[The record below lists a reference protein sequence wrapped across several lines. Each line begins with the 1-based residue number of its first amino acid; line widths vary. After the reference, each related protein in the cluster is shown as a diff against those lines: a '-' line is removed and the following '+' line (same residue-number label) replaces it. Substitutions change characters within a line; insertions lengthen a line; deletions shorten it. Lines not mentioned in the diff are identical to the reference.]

1 MLGSSYNLNQVTY
14 VTSRSVETTY
24 LCSLSYIRRKKMATA
39 QIARDST
46 ASKTA
51 AHTPVRSKGRP
62 PKGDNSSKAEYR
74 LQVKLTPSGKERL
87 DTIVARVDGE
97 SAAHV
102 VRDALR
108 IYDILTEEVMENGS
122 QLFIKDGE
130 TGEAMKLRLW

>member
-1 MLGSSYNLNQVTY
+1 
-14 VTSRSVETTY
+14 
-24 LCSLSYIRRKKMATA
+24 MATA
-39 QIARDST
+39 QIAREST
-46 ASKTA
+46 APATGG
-51 AHTPVRSKGRP
+51 HTTVRSKGRP

-87 DTIVARVDGE
+87 DAIVARVDGE

-108 IYDILTEEVMENGS
+108 IYDILTAEVMENDS
-122 QLFIKDGE
+122 KLFIKDGE

>member
-1 MLGSSYNLNQVTY
+1 
-14 VTSRSVETTY
+14 
-24 LCSLSYIRRKKMATA
+24 MATA
-39 QIARDST
+39 QIARDSE
-46 ASKTA
+46 ASKSA
-51 AHTPVRSKGRP
+51 AYAPVRSKGRP
-62 PKGDNSSKAEYR
+62 PKGDDSSKAEYR

-87 DTIVARVDGE
+87 DTIVARVEGE

>member
-1 MLGSSYNLNQVTY
+1 
-14 VTSRSVETTY
+14 
-24 LCSLSYIRRKKMATA
+24 MATA
-39 QIARDST
+39 QIAREST
-46 ASKTA
+46 APETA
-51 AHTPVRSKGRP
+51 RHTTVRSKGRP

-87 DTIVARVDGE
+87 DAIVARVDGE

-108 IYDILTEEVMENGS
+108 IYDILTEEVMENDS
-122 QLFIKDGE
+122 QLYIKDGE